1 MTIIQFNS
9 LTENERNTLLS
20 APAWVSYL
28 IGGADNNFDAKEIG
42 QAQHVV
48 RYRTTVG
55 DPFLFEYFSIV
66 NETFPTQLADLIEK
80 YENLSA
86 SERTQILTE
95 ELSKLNEILAKIDSL
110 YARALV
116 KSLRSFAKE
125 IAEASG
131 GFLGLLDIS
140 YEEKHLLG
148 LEMINYED

>member
-1 MTIIQFNS
+1 MAIVQFNN
-9 LTENERNTLLS
+9 LTETERNILFS
-20 APAWVSYL
+20 APAWDSYL

-48 RYRTTVG
+48 RYRITVG
-55 DPFLFEYFSIV
+55 DPILFEYFSII

-80 YENLSA
+80 YESLQA
-86 SERTQILTE
+86 PARTQVLTD
-95 ELSKLNEILAKIDSL
+95 ELSKLNEILPKIDSL
-110 YARALV
+110 YARALA
-116 KSLRSFAKE
+116 KSLRSLAKE

-131 GFLGLLDIS
+131 GFLGMLEIS